1 MDPQTAFAAIG
12 YMACSALMLIGN
24 KLAVHYMP
32 APSFVL
38 WCQLFSSAA
47 GVWIL
52 GALGV
57 IQVDALTRKKI
68 LSFGPVALV
77 FTGTLYCNI
86 KTLQYANVETFIVFR
101 ASTPIAVCVADW
113 LFLGRELPNKQSSLS
128 LFALAVGAYLYT
140 VTDAG
145 FQVKAYVWLA
155 VWYVAFLVDQIYIK
169 HVVDTV
175 QMDSNWGR
183 VYYCNLLASIPLIFT
198 GLASN
203 ETDKLVWTFNSTMA
217 LAFSCV
223 LGLAMSYFA
232 FMARKLVSATYFSI
246 IGNVCKILTVMINYM
261 IWDKH
266 ATHFGI
272 SCLFGCLVAAYFYQQ
287 APLRKVSVAEEGDVE
302 EGVSMVKK

>member
-1 MDPQTAFAAIG
+1 
-12 YMACSALMLIGN
+12 MACSALMLIGN

-52 GALGV
+52 GMLGL
-57 IQVDALTRKKI
+57 ITVDALTREKI

-77 FTGTLYCNI
+77 FTGTLFCNI

-101 ASTPIAVCVADW
+101 ASTPIAVSVADW
-113 LFLGRELPNKQSSLS
+113 LFLGRDLPNRRSTLS
-128 LFALAVGAYLYT
+128 LAALAACAYLYT
-140 VTDAG
+140 ATDAG
-145 FQVKAYVWLA
+145 FQVTAYTWLA

-175 QMDSNWGR
+175 KMDSNWGR
-183 VYYCNLLASIPLIFT
+183 VYYCNLLASFPLIFT
-198 GLASN
+198 GFATN
-203 ETDKLVWTFNSTMA
+203 ETAAVVWSFEATVA

-246 IGNVCKILTVMINYM
+246 IGNVCKILTVIINYA

-266 ATHFGI
+266 ATGFGI
-272 SCLFGCLVAAYFYQQ
+272 GCLGGCLVAAYFYQQ
-287 APLRKVSVAEEGDVE
+287 APMRKRPEDGDSGEGIPMIARA
-302 EGVSMVKK
+302 GQK